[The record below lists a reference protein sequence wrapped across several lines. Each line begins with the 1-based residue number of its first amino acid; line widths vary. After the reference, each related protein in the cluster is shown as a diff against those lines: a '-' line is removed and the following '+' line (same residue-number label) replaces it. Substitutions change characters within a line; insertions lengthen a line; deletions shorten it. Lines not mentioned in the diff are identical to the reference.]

1 MSPSISILV
10 STFHPFS
17 TISFSLPKSTSISS
31 LPHILSPVLSI
42 DQQSLSTASGRSI
55 NPSTTGQLFDLNSDQ
70 DAQFIQLRLV
80 PKVLGGKGGFG
91 SQLRAAGGR
100 MSSQKT
106 QNNDSCRDLT
116 GRRLSTIKEAKKL
129 AAAIASEPERLA
141 AQRRENEAKLVAL
154 NEEIARLDSL
164 VNGTDEGN
172 VRKRRLND
180 SKELEQSKEGIEKV
194 KSAVAMAMLKKKKK
208 AKLAV
213 AGSGKEEKKLNELSV
228 VQEDVEVQAGSSK
241 DPVVVSDPISTTE
254 EFAPTT
260 IAEASVIV
268 SNTAQEPT
276 IVAPEDS
283 NDSAEQATNIPPKAD
298 LSNGVSA
305 VDAPTNDSAVT
316 QDVEVDTSAEKASKP
331 TRASKKPRKAA
342 AAPKSTRKAAK

>member
-1 MSPSISILV
+1 MSPSSSISILV

-17 TISFSLPKSTSISS
+17 TISFSLPQSTSIST
-31 LPHILSPVLSI
+31 LPHILTPILPI
-42 DQQSLSTASGRSI
+42 DQQSLSTSSGRSI
-55 NPSTTGQLFDLNSDQ
+55 NPFTSGQLLDLNLNQ
-70 DAQFIQLRLV
+70 NAQFIQLRLV
-80 PKVLGGKGGFG
+80 PKVFGGKGGFG

-141 AQRRENEAKLVAL
+141 AQRRENEAKLVSL

-208 AKLAV
+208 AKLAMI
-213 AGSGKEEKKLNELSV
+213 GSEKDLKKSNDLSV
-228 VQEDVEVQAGSSK
+228 VQEDDEAQVGCSK
-241 DPVVVSDPISTTE
+241 DPVMVPDQTSTIE
-254 EFAPTT
+254 LAPATMVESSAAVLNT
-260 IAEASVIV
+260 VPEHLTIIAEASNI
-268 SNTAQEPT
+268 
-276 IVAPEDS
+276 S
-283 NDSAEQATNIPPKAD
+283 NDQATN
-298 LSNGVSA
+298 SMSGVSTVEPA
-305 VDAPTNDSAVT
+305 TAETVKVDPS
-316 QDVEVDTSAEKASKP
+316 VDKASKP
-331 TRASKKPRKAA
+331 TQGSKKPRKAA
-342 AAPKSTRKAAK
+342 TAPKSTRKTVK